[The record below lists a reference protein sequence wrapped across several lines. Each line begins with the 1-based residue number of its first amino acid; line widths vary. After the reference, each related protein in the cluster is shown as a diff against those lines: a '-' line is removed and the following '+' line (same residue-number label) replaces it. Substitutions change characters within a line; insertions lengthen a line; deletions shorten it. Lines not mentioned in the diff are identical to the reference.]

1 MEPIFWKKLPCLK
14 EQKSGKRLEK
24 PFLSVKSWPAHLAL
38 SADLILC
45 ERHHCPS
52 CVASW
57 EPGSLPAPLHLLQCP
72 VTHIIFHLE
81 HCRASHKSPQ
91 PLRAPFP
98 PLSSP
103 SRMVLPKDKSVVL
116 LSPGPL
122 LPLKMQLAPTLDDST
137 PGEASG
143 LIWHHARLCSLGSS
157 PTGGFER
164 VVLPLCLLSFHHP
177 KISGHFNSSWSLSQL
192 PAQILV
198 YALSAHTLPCSGWQH
213 CNFALIYVTDV
224 WFYHEAAGS
233 FWAMTTSA
241 FAQHSPWHNVPQMED
256 AQQTGTDG
264 INCVSCPKST
274 QLGYQDTLSDIPF
287 SWPGLLNNFTS
298 LC

>member
-1 MEPIFWKKLPCLK
+1 M
-14 EQKSGKRLEK
+14 
-24 PFLSVKSWPAHLAL
+24 KSWPAHLAL

-91 PLRAPFP
+91 PLQA
-98 PLSSP
+98 LSLHSP
-103 SRMVLPKDKSVVL
+103 VLPEWSSQKTHLIVL
-116 LSPGPL
+116 LSSGPL

-177 KISGHFNSSWSLSQL
+177 KISGHFNS
-192 PAQILV
+192 
-198 YALSAHTLPCSGWQH
+198 C
-213 CNFALIYVTDV
+213 
-224 WFYHEAAGS
+224 
-233 FWAMTTSA
+233 
-241 FAQHSPWHNVPQMED
+241 
-256 AQQTGTDG
+256 
-264 INCVSCPKST
+264 
-274 QLGYQDTLSDIPF
+274 
-287 SWPGLLNNFTS
+287 
-298 LC
+298 